1 MREPEA
7 KLLPCYDELSE
18 ASGLFVDHV
27 EPALRSSPLQQLWR
41 EYLLAQSMIDNG
53 L

>member
-7 KLLPCYDELSE
+7 KLLPCYHELSE

-27 EPALRSSPLQQLWR
+27 EPALRSNPLQQLWR

-53 L
+53 R

>member
-18 ASGLFVDHV
+18 ASGLFV

-53 L
+53 R